1 MEVGHERVGIK
12 RGFLASRREEIIAS
26 LYEQVRALETRYT
39 KLYEG
44 SPDMYRTIDKD
55 GFIIDCNRAYIEN
68 LGYSS
73 KGEVIGHSVFEHT
86 AEETLMAMR
95 LSFEEWQKNGRVAN
109 KEVKLKKKDG
119 TTFPALINAST
130 LHDDNGKIIGS
141 NTVIT
146 DMTEINKT
154 RLQLQEANEGLRK
167 AQEQREDFI
176 RMAAHDLRTP
186 IQPILG
192 MAELGLRDPSYQKEA
207 LSIILKEAK
216 RLKQLA
222 NDLLDVAKIESGVGL
237 QFNLKKV
244 KATDVINEIIDYAKL
259 CVIKEIEGSNKN
271 NDARPVR
278 IIASL
283 LHDDNLMLEIDRDR
297 IVQALTNV
305 MDNSLKFTEEGQI
318 KIETAMP
325 NGSHFLE
332 LTISDTG
339 AGIPQEVLPK
349 LFQKFAT
356 KTPNNPGKKFHS
368 QGTGLGLFISRSI
381 INAHG
386 GEISARGNSD
396 LKGAA
401 FVIRLPIPSN

>member
-73 KGEVIGHSVFEHT
+73 KGEVIGHSMFEHT

-95 LSFEEWQKNGRVAN
+95 QSFEEWQKNGRVTN
-109 KEVKLKKKDG
+109 KEVRLKKKDG

-154 RLQLQEANEGLRK
+154 RHQLQEANEGLK
-167 AQEQREDFI
+167 KSQEQREDFI
-176 RMAAHDLRTP
+176 RIAAHDLRTP

-222 NDLLDVAKIESGVGL
+222 NDLLDVAKIESGAGL

-278 IIASL
+278 IVDSL

-396 LKGAA
+396 SKGAA